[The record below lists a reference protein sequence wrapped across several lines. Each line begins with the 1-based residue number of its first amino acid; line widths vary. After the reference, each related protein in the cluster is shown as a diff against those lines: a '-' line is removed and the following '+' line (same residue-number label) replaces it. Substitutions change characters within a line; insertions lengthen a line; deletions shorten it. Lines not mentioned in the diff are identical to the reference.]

1 MSKSDLLSDTVNKLY
16 HLKEEELR
24 EANRLISELLAAEP
38 KKKKRIGGK
47 YQGQFSMKD
56 NFDDPLPQE
65 ILDGFNG
72 LNP

>member
-16 HLKEEELR
+16 YLKEEELR
-24 EANRLISELLAAEP
+24 EANRLISELLAEEP

-47 YQGQFSMKD
+47 YQGQFSMKGD
-56 NFDDPLPQE
+56 FDDPLPQE
-65 ILDGFNG
+65 ILDGFKG